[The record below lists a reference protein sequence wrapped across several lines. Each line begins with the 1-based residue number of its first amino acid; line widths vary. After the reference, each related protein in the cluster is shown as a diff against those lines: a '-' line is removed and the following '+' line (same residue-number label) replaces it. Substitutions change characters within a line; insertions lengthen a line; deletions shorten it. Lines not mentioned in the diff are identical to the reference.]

1 MLYHNQVLD
10 GTRSYNGYSAKSG
23 DSSPVARA
31 EKVTT
36 EGKQGVDLG
45 QLDGILEWLNA
56 WNSRRTHER
65 TLLLRQRDTC
75 MWLPKTTAYKKW
87 RDEKHG
93 KRKGFEVLSISIT
106 KAVMFPAGAGK
117 SVLAASVI
125 EGLKDTLQDGEV
137 LE

>member
-1 MLYHNQVLD
+1 
-10 GTRSYNGYSAKSG
+10 
-23 DSSPVARA
+23 
-31 EKVTT
+31 
-36 EGKQGVDLG
+36 
-45 QLDGILEWLNA
+45 LDGILEWLNA
-56 WNSRRTHER
+56 WNSRRTHGR

-87 RDEKHG
+87 RDEKSSFLWLHG
-93 KRKGFEVLSISIT
+93 K
-106 KAVMFPAGAGK
+106 PGAGK

>member
-1 MLYHNQVLD
+1 MATQP
-10 GTRSYNGYSAKSG
+10 KSG
-23 DSSPVARA
+23 DSSRVARA
-31 EKVTT
+31 EKMVTT
-36 EGKQGVDLG
+36 EGETGCRSGTIRRDLG
-45 QLDGILEWLNA
+45 MAQCVEFK
-56 WNSRRTHER
+56 E
-65 TLLLRQRDTC
+65 DTMNVHFFC
-75 MWLPKTTAYKKW
+75 GNVIHKW